1 MNLIF
6 VLERVKEVKI
16 LDLDY
21 DILLIER
28 VFGVQWCVEFD
39 FFNFKLEL
47 NK

>member
-28 VFGVQWCVEFD
+28 VFGV
-39 FFNFKLEL
+39 
-47 NK
+47 